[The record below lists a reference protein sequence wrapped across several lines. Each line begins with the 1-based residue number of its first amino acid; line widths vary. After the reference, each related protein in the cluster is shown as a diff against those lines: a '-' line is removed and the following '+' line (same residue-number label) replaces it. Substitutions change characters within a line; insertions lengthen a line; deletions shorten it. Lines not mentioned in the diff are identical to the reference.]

1 MVVILSE
8 GPDINSP
15 VASRFARAPYIGW
28 VQPDGSVQF
37 EPNPML
43 NEAHGA
49 GPRFVMM
56 LSEAGVTDVIS
67 GAVPGTN
74 AMTALMEVGINM
86 WDASGMT
93 VAQAL
98 EAFRNGALQPTPV
111 AGRPGGGMGP
121 GMGGG
126 FGGGFGGGRGRGMGG
141 GFGGGRGMGGG
152 RGFGGGRGMGRGRG
166 GFGGGR
172 GGW

>member
-1 MVVILSE
+1 MIVILAE
-8 GPDINSP
+8 GPDMNSP
-15 VASRFARAPYIGW
+15 VATRFARAPYIGW
-28 VQPDGSVQF
+28 VQPDGTVTF

-56 LSEAGVTDVIS
+56 LSESGVTDVIS

-74 AMTALMEVGINM
+74 AMTALMDSGIRM
-86 WDASGMT
+86 WDATGMT

-98 EAFRNGALQPTPV
+98 AAYEQGTLQPTPSV
-111 AGRPGGGMGP
+111 GRP
-121 GMGGG
+121 GGG
-126 FGGGFGGGRGRGMGG
+126 FGGGFGGGMGRGRGMGGGRGMGRGG

-152 RGFGGGRGMGRGRG
+152 MGR
-166 GFGGGR
+166 GGR